1 MNISGKMVVFARIL
15 QKDRGSRAW
24 IHGEIYFKVLAR
36 LIVGAVKN
44 LQTRPESLGLGR
56 VDIHLPLTVSWVREV
71 YPHYGVYFS
80 SADLKANL
88 I

>member
-56 VDIHLPLTVSWVREV
+56 VDIHLPLTVSWVRKV